1 MKKKIGLLFGL
12 MLGVF
17 AIGIGVSANRA
28 PTMLLAEG
36 EESTEVTFAEKV
48 YTYEDENGT
57 MVLTLTSE
65 TEFSLVMTPVEGE
78 GISGTGTYTRD
89 GDVITLVTE
98 KGEMKVSVNDET
110 MTFTEYEEVF
120 ECSVVLGK
128 YDHGSI
134 SVDALEGHVGDV
146 VEITAKHDFLYL
158 VDYVAVNGVNL
169 VEDEDISG
177 LYRFALVEG
186 ENVITAK
193 FIVDSELLGEMSIIY
208 EQAMNKDWTNLF
220 SLENVVRVVSFILNG
235 GLLFAMVRYFIKDKR
250 IAKNV
255 EESVKSV
262 CNRIVPETTKQV
274 VIAQTEET
282 LKPVF
287 AKTAAYQEDIIRVL
301 GILVKCIALMQ
312 EDTPD
317 ARRAILAELANLNI
331 GDMKVIEDARKFIDQ
346 YFDTKMAE
354 LKGTLNKLD
363 EVIEKNKELANK
375 TAGISN
381 EPVKEIEEIEEIP
394 TDDGTQI

>member
-36 EESTEVTFAEKV
+36 EEPE
-48 YTYEDENGT
+48 
-57 MVLTLTSE
+57 TSE
-65 TEFSLVMTPVEGE
+65 PAPESSEEPITSEEPAEDPAPV
-78 GISGTGTYTRD
+78 
-89 GDVITLVTE
+89 
-98 KGEMKVSVNDET
+98 
-110 MTFTEYEEVF
+110 EEVF
-120 ECSVVLGK
+120 ECSVVLGT
-128 YDHGSI
+128 YEHGKI
-134 SVDALEGHVGDV
+134 SVSITEGHVGDI
-146 VEITAKHDFLYL
+146 VELNAKHDLFYL
-158 VDYVAVNGVNL
+158 VEWVKVNDTNL
-169 VEDEDISG
+169 TEDEDISG
-177 LYRFALVEG
+177 LYKFALVEG
-186 ENVITAK
+186 ENKITAK
-193 FIVDSELLGEMSIIY
+193 FVVDTELLGEMSIIY
-208 EQAMNKDWTNLF
+208 DQAMNKDWTNLF
-220 SLENVVRVVSFILNG
+220 SLENVVRIVSFLLSG
-235 GLLFAMVRYFIKDKR
+235 GLLLAMVRYFIKDKR

-274 VIAQTEET
+274 VLAQTEET
-282 LKPVF
+282 LKPIF

-346 YFDTKMAE
+346 YFATKMAE
-354 LKGTLNKLD
+354 LEGTLSKLD

-375 TAGISN
+375 TAGITN
-381 EPVKEIEEIEEIP
+381 EPIEEIEVAP
-394 TDDGTQI
+394 VDDGTQI